1 VSRSG
6 ITIARSTV
14 LVDFDAPIAFYDV
27 DFRVMLLVVG
37 LKVGWSIDSMLNSA
51 FKSVSDSASDS
62 AFDSAFDSVIS
73 EVVGEI
79 VGLAMHL
86 AGASSALLKL
96 TSRLVRTIFLTGFHS
111 LNIMVASYPNSYCF
125 SDRGTNLSSS
135 LTCGL
140 SAYAA
145 HPKVLI
151 CLYRGTVPYNIS
163 CGILPLGSALINDRF
178 VR

>member
-1 VSRSG
+1 M
-6 ITIARSTV
+6 ARSTV
-14 LVDFDAPIAFYDV
+14 LVGFDALIAFYNV

-37 LKVGWSIDSMLNSA
+37 LKVGWSVDLVLDSA

-73 EVVGEI
+73 EVFGEV

-86 AGASSALLKL
+86 AGASSVLLKL
-96 TSRLVRTIFLTGFHS
+96 TFRLVRTIFLIGFYS
-111 LNIMVASYPNSYCF
+111 LNMVVVSYPNNHCF
-125 SDRGTNLSSS
+125 SDRGANLPSS
-135 LTCGL
+135 LACGL

-151 CLYRGTVPYNIS
+151 CLYRGTVPYSIL
-163 CGILPLGSALINDRF
+163 CGILLLSNALVGDRF

>member
-1 VSRSG
+1 M
-6 ITIARSTV
+6 ARSTV
-14 LVDFDAPIAFYDV
+14 LVDFNAPTAFYDV
-27 DFRVMLLVVG
+27 DFRVILLVVG
-37 LKVGWSIDSMLNSA
+37 LKLVGWSVDSILDSA
-51 FKSVSDSASDS
+51 FESVFDSASDSASDS
-62 AFDSAFDSVIS
+62 AFDSAFDSVVG
-73 EVVGEI
+73 EVVGEV

-96 TSRLVRTIFLTGFHS
+96 TSRLVRTIFLTGFYS
-111 LNIMVASYPNSYCF
+111 LNMVVASYPNSHCF
-125 SDRGTNLSSS
+125 SDRGANLPFS
-135 LTCGL
+135 LACGL

-163 CGILPLGSALINDRF
+163 CDILPLGNALVGDRF